1 MSRCGDYDFPAPPP
15 MTEEFECIPLY
26 EQPQAITE
34 QPERLYRGQSERPYL
49 PEKTLKGQYYGGKE
63 GKRPSH
69 QQWLMSPQ
77 GRETDSRLLRADPV
91 AGVTAQSKTMPRSG
105 LLHTDPVADQAKP
118 SSTISGPPPYAADQY
133 SQGQKTGPEQSPR
146 PHPVAQKPGQRPEFN
161 YVSYTSKRGFQKVRR
176 LPS

>member
-1 MSRCGDYDFPAPPP
+1 MNRCGDYDFPAPPP

-34 QPERLYRGQSERPYL
+34 QPERLYRGQSERPHL
-49 PEKTLKGQYYGGKE
+49 PEKTLKGPYYGGKE

-77 GRETDSRLLRADPV
+77 GGETDSRLLRDDPV
-91 AGVTAQSKTMPRSG
+91 ARVTAQSKTMPRSG

-133 SQGQKTGPEQSPR
+133 SKGQKTGPEQSPR

-161 YVSYTSKRGFQKVRR
+161 YVSYTCKRGVSKS
-176 LPS
+176 P